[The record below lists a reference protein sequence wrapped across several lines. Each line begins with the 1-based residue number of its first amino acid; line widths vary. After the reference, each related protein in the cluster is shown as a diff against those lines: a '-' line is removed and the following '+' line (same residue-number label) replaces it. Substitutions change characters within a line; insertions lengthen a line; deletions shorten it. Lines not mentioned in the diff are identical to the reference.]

1 MRVLDTVLRSS
12 AQAIAI
18 ADSSAKI
25 TFANAAFCRLWR
37 HPEGESPL
45 GRSIFEFWESSDD
58 PTTTLERVRI
68 EGTRSIER
76 PATRMDGSSFYL
88 NVTAEAVCDA
98 GGLLT
103 QVLVTFTDVT
113 DRKRLEA
120 QLLHAQKWSP
130 SGASPAVWRMTST
143 TCSP

>member
-1 MRVLDTVLRSS
+1 MLGQDH
-12 AQAIAI
+12 
-18 ADSSAKI
+18 
-25 TFANAAFCRLWR
+25 FANAAFCRLWR

-45 GRSIFEFWESSDD
+45 GRSIFEFWNRA
-58 PTTTLERVRI
+58 TTLRHVERVRT
-68 EGTRSIER
+68 EGTRTIER

-113 DRKRLEA
+113 TASASKLSSSTPK
-120 QLLHAQKWSP
+120 KWSP
-130 SGASPAVWRMTST
+130 SGASPAAWRMTST
-143 TCSP
+143 TC